1 MQEKNT
7 PRLKDNHNKRD
18 PLKLGGNA
26 PVEYSIFPHYLL
38 YIALLAIKFLSIQL
52 LQLLNSKY

>member
-26 PVEYSIFPHYLL
+26 PVEYSIFPITSYTLP
-38 YIALLAIKFLSIQL
+38 F
-52 LQLLNSKY
+52 